1 MAFCNRCGTTSEESS
16 GFCLTCGARLP
27 VVESQPLPEILPA
40 RPFSRETQS
49 AFPSMELAQPRAKSV
64 WVAAMLAFLMGPL
77 GMLYSTVPG
86 CLVMFAV
93 NLFAAIWGRTWM
105 VVASWLA
112 CIVWAALAARE

>member
-1 MAFCNRCGTTSEESS
+1 
-16 GFCLTCGARLP
+16 
-27 VVESQPLPEILPA
+27 
-40 RPFSRETQS
+40 
-49 AFPSMELAQPRAKSV
+49 MELAQPRAKSV
-64 WVAAMLAFLMGPL
+64 WVAAVLAFLMGPL

>member
-1 MAFCNRCGTTSEESS
+1 
-16 GFCLTCGARLP
+16 
-27 VVESQPLPEILPA
+27 
-40 RPFSRETQS
+40 
-49 AFPSMELAQPRAKSV
+49 MELAQPRAKSV

-93 NLFAAIWGRTWM
+93 NVVAAIWGRAWM
-105 VVASWLA
+105 LVASWLA

>member
-1 MAFCNRCGTTSEESS
+1 
-16 GFCLTCGARLP
+16 
-27 VVESQPLPEILPA
+27 
-40 RPFSRETQS
+40 
-49 AFPSMELAQPRAKSV
+49 MELAQPRAKSV

>member
-1 MAFCNRCGTTSEESS
+1 
-16 GFCLTCGARLP
+16 
-27 VVESQPLPEILPA
+27 
-40 RPFSRETQS
+40 
-49 AFPSMELAQPRAKSV
+49 MELAQPRAKSV
-64 WVAAMLAFLMGPL
+64 WVAAMLALLMGPL